1 MPVQVGVDKLYYAIC
16 TQDDAFGVAYQA
28 PVAIPGAIK
37 IGVDPG
43 GSVDVLYA
51 DDGPSEA
58 ASVVGAIKVS
68 LNVKDLT
75 LETQA
80 ALLGHSLI
88 GGVLVQKTTDSA
100 PDVAILFRS
109 RKSNGKYRFIKLLK
123 GKFTVPKTDYETQED
138 KTKYQTPTIEGS
150 FLRREYDKAYK
161 KIGDEDHADWV
172 TATGTNWFTTV
183 EDANSA
189 LSIATSPLDGATNV
203 AVGANITF
211 TFNNAINASQVC
223 DDYFYLVDITEGTVV
238 EVALS
243 INAAKKVVTLDPT
256 ENLAPATSYIAVASG
271 LVQDIYGQKIAS
283 GTTIVNFTTT

>member
-16 TQDDAFGVAYQA
+16 TQDDALGVAYQA

-80 ALLGHSLI
+80 ALLGHSLV

-109 RKSNGKYRFIKLLK
+109 RKSNGKYRYIKLLK

-172 TATGTNWFTTV
+172 AATGTSWFTTV
-183 EDANSA
+183 EDAPAA
-189 LSIATSPLDGATNV
+189 LTITPSPVDGAINV
-203 AVGANITF
+203 TVGANITF
-211 TFNNAINASQVC
+211 TFNNAINASQVT

-238 EVALS
+238 EAALS
-243 INAAKKVVTLDPT
+243 INAAKKAVTLDPT
-256 ENLAPATSYIAVASG
+256 ENLAPATAYIAVASG

-283 GTTIVNFTTT
+283 GTTIVNFTTA